1 MRVEDIDALM
11 KKGYDPRFPYN
22 NTNGLKQ
29 VVDALIDGSLSDL
42 GSGIYREIHSLLM
55 ERGDQYFVLEDFE
68 DYRKTQ
74 RTINREYKD
83 KYSWAKKMLKNI
95 ANAGKFSSDRT
106 ILEYAN
112 EIWNIKEAKI

>member
-1 MRVEDIDALM
+1 
-11 KKGYDPRFPYN
+11 
-22 NTNGLKQ
+22 
-29 VVDALIDGSLSDL
+29 
-42 GSGIYREIHSLLM
+42 M
-55 ERGDQYFVLEDFE
+55 ERGDQYFDLEDFE

-83 KYSWAKKMLKNI
+83 KYSWSKKMLKNI

>member
-1 MRVEDIDALM
+1 
-11 KKGYDPRFPYN
+11 
-22 NTNGLKQ
+22 
-29 VVDALIDGSLSDL
+29 
-42 GSGIYREIHSLLM
+42 M

-112 EIWNIKEAKI
+112 EIWNIKETKI